1 MFLSCNLILCFKNIR
16 LNFTQYFI
24 LKIPNKERTQQVAF
38 NHSSDIDLRYFV
50 NLMILTAKISDLSAV
65 KIDKYEYLTSED
77 ILLSDPCR
85 IIGLANFTDSFS
97 EKRLKSK

>member
-1 MFLSCNLILCFKNIR
+1 
-16 LNFTQYFI
+16 
-24 LKIPNKERTQQVAF
+24 
-38 NHSSDIDLRYFV
+38 
-50 NLMILTAKISDLSAV
+50 MILTAKISDLSTV

-77 ILLSDPCR
+77 ILLSDPNR